1 MRAQAQR
8 FRARALCPPSAVRPL
23 ADRTPLRYTC
33 RIRNEIQ
40 TTSGAGPGSDAATR
54 RSPLD
59 RIAAASPL
67 AGTTEPI
74 PKVLLRLAIP
84 ALFSFGL
91 RLAYQWV
98 DALWVRGLG
107 VDATAAVTSSMFVVW
122 WIYSLNDI
130 FAIGVTAFVSQ
141 LLGAGERRRAG
152 VAAFKGLR
160 ASALLGLLG
169 TLAGLFA
176 ARHIYGLMGATPGV
190 VDQGGR
196 YLSVILTAAPIPM
209 MALTC
214 ESIMRSAGDTR
225 TPLLIDLSAV
235 ALNAALDPILIY
247 GFGPIPAMGVAGAAW
262 ATVAAQTTMLT
273 GYLIAAARG
282 HRAFPLARRAEGPP
296 VRIVGMA
303 RVGLPAAII
312 GMLFSV
318 VYIAFARS
326 ASRYGAASLATIG
339 IVNRI
344 EAVQFMTALAIGS
357 AGAALVGQNLGAGR
371 PERAVETIKTGVRW
385 IAVVSLAL
393 TVVLIAFPHA
403 FIGMFTADAEVHR
416 VGAPYMRVL
425 STCLVFVGVE
435 IVTSEA
441 ILGSGHTTA
450 ISWIF
455 SIVSL
460 LRIPLAFWIPEWT
473 RSGVL
478 GIAWLITVTCIVRTL
493 VIVVWAARGSWKR
506 GLQRELHAR

>member
-1 MRAQAQR
+1 MPFPQPHLDLEAG
-8 FRARALCPPSAVRPL
+8 
-23 ADRTPLRYTC
+23 RTPPWPPTGAATGRRTLS
-33 RIRNEIQ
+33 Q
-40 TTSGAGPGSDAATR
+40 TTAAPPPAGVTD
-54 RSPLD
+54 
-59 RIAAASPL
+59 
-67 AGTTEPI
+67 PI
-74 PKVLLRLAIP
+74 PGVLLRLAVP

-141 LLGAGERRRAG
+141 LLGAGDRGRAG

-160 ASALLGLLG
+160 GSALMGLLG
-169 TLAGLFA
+169 TIGGLLA
-176 ARHIYGLMGATPGV
+176 ARQIYGLMGATPGV

-196 YLSVILTAAPIPM
+196 YLSVILGAAPIPM

-214 ESIMRSAGDTR
+214 ESIMRSSGDTR

-235 ALNAALDPILIY
+235 ALNALLDPVLIY

-262 ATVAAQTTMLT
+262 ATVAAQSTMLA

-282 HRAFPLARRAEGPP
+282 HRAFPLARRADGPP
-296 VRIVGMA
+296 VRIAGMA
-303 RVGLPAAII
+303 RVGVPAAII

-326 ASRYGAASLATIG
+326 ASRFGAASLATIG

-344 EAVQFMTALAIGS
+344 EALQFMTALAIGS
-357 AGAALVGQNLGAGR
+357 AASSVVGQNLGAR
-371 PERAVETIKTGVRW
+371 KPERAVQAIRTGVRW
-385 IAVVSLAL
+385 IAGVSTVL
-393 TVVLIAFPHA
+393 TVVLMAFPHL
-403 FIGMFTADAEVHR
+403 FIGLFTADAEVHR
-416 VGAPYMRVL
+416 VAAPYMRVL

-473 RSGVL
+473 GTGVL
-478 GIAWLITVTCIVRTL
+478 GIAWLITVSCVLRTL
-493 VIVVWAARGSWKR
+493 VIVAWVARGSWKQ
-506 GLQRELHAR
+506 GLHRELHGSTGVALGPAAGTVSSGAPSTPDGG